1 MISWTRGFILLAAL
15 QGAILASTF
24 GRGAAGRSGAF
35 LEAGDDLSGLV
46 LTNLA
51 GDSLVLPGREDLL
64 VLTYDADCGFSR
76 EMMGMWE
83 AWASENRGFFR
94 TLLVSSQPDP
104 HFAVKDSMAGDDLE
118 VWGFAEDGDGR
129 LSGSLLRRV
138 PWVFLVGSSGKI
150 QSEGHGRRIAEIAA
164 GRGNDQS

>member
-1 MISWTRGFILLAAL
+1 MMISWTRGFILLATL

-24 GRGAAGRSGAF
+24 GREAASGSGAF

-51 GDSLVLPGREDLL
+51 GDSLVLPGRADLL
-64 VLTYDADCGFSR
+64 ILTYDPNCGFSR

-83 AWASENRGFFR
+83 TWASENRRSFR

-104 HFAVKDSMAGDDLE
+104 RFAVKDSVAGEGLE
-118 VWGFAEDGDGR
+118 VWGFAENEDGR
-129 LSGSLLRRV
+129 LAGSLLRRV
-138 PWVFLVGSSGKI
+138 PWVFLVGASGKI

-164 GRGNDQS
+164 GRGND